1 MSTLPMQDRSNSEK
15 NMNGKTATVGGCEL
29 QLRAGLSLFK
39 AVVLLAFI
47 FFRHCIF
54 DLAFQVNYL
63 ESVDDKVSEE
73 NLSEHGSLYQDV
85 DQCNAFSCHVPLS
98 EQYFNQKSIE
108 YQ

>member
-1 MSTLPMQDRSNSEK
+1 MRQRLWGDVSCSF
-15 NMNGKTATVGGCEL
+15 
-29 QLRAGLSLFK
+29 RAGLSLFK
-39 AVVLLAFI
+39 AVVSLAFI

-73 NLSEHGSLYQDV
+73 NLSEHSSLYQDV

-98 EQYFNQKSIE
+98 EQYFSPKSIE